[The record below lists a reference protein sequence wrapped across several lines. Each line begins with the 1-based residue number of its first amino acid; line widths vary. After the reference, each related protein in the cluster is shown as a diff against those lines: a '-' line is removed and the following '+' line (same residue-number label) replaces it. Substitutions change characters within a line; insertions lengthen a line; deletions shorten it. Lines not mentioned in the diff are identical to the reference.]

1 MTESSV
7 KLSEDHIKVL
17 RYIVSKSTN
26 GLFSEAIDKIGKDLG
41 LSEDTIKSILSDLSS
56 AGYIE
61 LSKKESLVFDIIE
74 SQIHSLIIAEKR
86 AILGEISKSEFNK
99 IKESILRKIRE
110 QNAIIAEIVNVDV
123 FSAEKSWKTF
133 IQTIN
138 RLKILSDELRK
149 ALPEEEKKVVKDL
162 FEKNMRTLESS
173 TRTIQLFLKRMYEY
187 LERLYMD
194 LKEAQ
199 IEAKTLKVPPNLK
212 GFKERVTSIN
222 CCFSNI
228 SPEVIMQRGIKKAI
242 IQREYIDTLLKDL
255 RDLLPEVV
263 TSEITTATDL
273 EKTLK
278 ELLEV
283 VNARILVEGER
294 PELVELRKRI
304 QGAMDKITAREEV
317 VSKEF
322 LFSEDGYKELYSR
335 LLDKKAMLLD
345 LDIPERRKKRRRK
358 RREIKEAME
367 TLDHFI
373 NTLKM
378 LSAVNRILK
387 ELEK

>member
-1 MTESSV
+1 
-7 KLSEDHIKVL
+7 
-17 RYIVSKSTN
+17 
-26 GLFSEAIDKIGKDLG
+26 
-41 LSEDTIKSILSDLSS
+41 
-56 AGYIE
+56 
-61 LSKKESLVFDIIE
+61 
-74 SQIHSLIIAEKR
+74 
-86 AILGEISKSEFNK
+86 
-99 IKESILRKIRE
+99 
-110 QNAIIAEIVNVDV
+110 
-123 FSAEKSWKTF
+123 
-133 IQTIN
+133 
-138 RLKILSDELRK
+138 
-149 ALPEEEKKVVKDL
+149 
-162 FEKNMRTLESS
+162 
-173 TRTIQLFLKRMYEY
+173 
-187 LERLYMD
+187 
-194 LKEAQ
+194 
-199 IEAKTLKVPPNLK
+199 
-212 GFKERVTSIN
+212 
-222 CCFSNI
+222 
-228 SPEVIMQRGIKKAI
+228 MQRGIKKAI